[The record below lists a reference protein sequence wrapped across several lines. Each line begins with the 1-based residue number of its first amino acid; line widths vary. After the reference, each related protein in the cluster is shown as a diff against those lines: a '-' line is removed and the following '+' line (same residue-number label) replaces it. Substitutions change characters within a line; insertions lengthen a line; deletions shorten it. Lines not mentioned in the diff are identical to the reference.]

1 MALTEA
7 QARAAATAQVERYAP
22 DAPEA
27 IQTAAVERMTDYLL
41 IPVGIRQAQ
50 ESGNMV
56 TYAASPAA
64 LTASGAAAL
73 LAPWRAPRAL
83 PATNTD
89 DSDDSD

>member
-1 MALTEA
+1 MALTAA
-7 QARAAATAQVERYAP
+7 QARAAATAQVEKYSPAAP
-22 DAPEA
+22 DA
-27 IQTAAVERMTDYLL
+27 IKTAAVERMADFLL

-56 TYAASPAA
+56 TYASGPAA

-83 PATNTD
+83 PATNLD
-89 DSDDSD
+89 DSA